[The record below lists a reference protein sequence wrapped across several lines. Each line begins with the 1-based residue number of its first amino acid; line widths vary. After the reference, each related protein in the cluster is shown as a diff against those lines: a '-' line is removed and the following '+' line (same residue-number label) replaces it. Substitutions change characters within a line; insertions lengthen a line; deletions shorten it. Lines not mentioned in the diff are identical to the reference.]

1 MWVVSH
7 FRGDGFLTP
16 YHNSLTPTFFN
27 MEYIIGIILI
37 IASFLFAYVSSVVLE
52 EEKKNK
58 KIPLFWEKEFW
69 KKRKIFDKSDIEY
82 RDGDNT

>member
-1 MWVVSH
+1 
-7 FRGDGFLTP
+7 
-16 YHNSLTPTFFN
+16 

>member
-1 MWVVSH
+1 
-7 FRGDGFLTP
+7 
-16 YHNSLTPTFFN
+16 

-37 IASFLFAYVSSVVLE
+37 IASFLFAYVSSVVLD